1 MVFVPQIFFSK
12 DFSMNKR
19 SLRAAALC
27 PALLVLGGCS
37 ALGINFTDDKVQYE
51 ASNTRANLEVPPDLA
66 SVPNE
71 NRFEVPARPGVVSA
85 NNEMARA
92 ELAGDMTQERGAVVQ
107 RTVTAKM
114 MRDGSTRWLRVNADA
129 EPLWTVVQDFWPSV
143 GLVLKKQDAKTGYME
158 TEWAENKAKLPQDII
173 RGTIG
178 KVLDFAYSTGERDQ
192 YRCRIERNDDG
203 TSDIFITHRSMVEVV
218 TGAQS
223 ETTMWQP
230 GPQDPT
236 MEAEML
242 QRLALRIDEEFNPD
256 AEPIKNAEAAL
267 EMVDVTKREARS
279 DVVKAADGT
288 VQSVVLKEPFDRA
301 WRTMGLLIDRMGFEL
316 VDRDRAA
323 GNFMVRYL
331 DPDYEKQVK
340 SERGFFTRVF
350 GSDEAVDAPEYR
362 IHLADEGA
370 STRILVLG
378 ADGREDKTG
387 AGKNILTLLAEQ
399 LR

>member
-1 MVFVPQIFFSK
+1 
-12 DFSMNKR
+12 MNKR

-37 ALGINFTDDKVQYE
+37 ALGINFSDDKVQYE

-66 SVPNE
+66 PIPND

-85 NNEMARA
+85 NAETARMEA
-92 ELAGDMTQERGAVVQ
+92 AGEVKAERGAIVQ
-107 RTVTAKM
+107 RTVVSKM
-114 MRDGSTRWLRVNADA
+114 MRDGASRWLRVNADA
-129 EPLWTVVQDFWPSV
+129 EQLWTVVQDFWPSV
-143 GLVLKKQDAKTGYME
+143 GLVVRRQDPKTGYME

-192 YRCRIERNDDG
+192 YRCRIERNEDG

-218 TGAQS
+218 TGSQS
-223 ETTMWQP
+223 DSTMWQP
-230 GPQDPT
+230 GPADPT

-242 QRLALRIDEEFNPD
+242 QRLALRIDSEFNPE
-256 AEPIKNAEAAL
+256 AEPAAKAADIVQQQQDL
-267 EMVDVTKREARS
+267 TKKEARS
-279 DVVKAADGT
+279 DVVKGADGKLEA
-288 VQSVVLKEPFDRA
+288 VVLKEPFDRA
-301 WRTMGLLIDRMGFEL
+301 WRTVGLVVDRMGFEL

-323 GNFMVRYL
+323 GYFAVRYL
-331 DPDYEKQVK
+331 DPDYEAKVK

-350 GSDEAVDAPEYR
+350 GSDKAVDVPEYR
-362 IHLADEGA
+362 IRLGDEG
-370 STRILVLG
+370 SVTRVTVIG
-378 ADGREDKTG
+378 GDGNDDKTG
-387 AGKNILTLLAEQ
+387 VAPNILTLLAEQ

>member
-1 MVFVPQIFFSK
+1 
-12 DFSMNKR
+12 MNKR

-37 ALGINFTDDKVQYE
+37 ALGINFSDDKVQYE

-66 SVPNE
+66 PIPND

-85 NNEMARA
+85 NAEAARLEA
-92 ELAGDMTQERGAVVQ
+92 AGEVKADRGEIVQ
-107 RTVTAKM
+107 RTVVSKM
-114 MRDGSTRWLRVNADA
+114 MRDGASRWLRVNADA
-129 EPLWTVVQDFWPSV
+129 EHLWTVVQDFWPSV
-143 GLVLKKQDAKTGYME
+143 GLVVRRQDPKTGYME

-192 YRCRIERNDDG
+192 YRCRIERNEDG

-218 TGAQS
+218 TGSQS
-223 ETTMWQP
+223 DSTMWQP
-230 GPQDPT
+230 GPADPT

-242 QRLALRIDEEFNPD
+242 QRLALRIDSEFNPD
-256 AEPIKNAEAAL
+256 SEPAAKAADIVKQEDL
-267 EMVDVTKREARS
+267 TKKEARS
-279 DVVKAADGT
+279 DVVKGADGKLEA
-288 VQSVVLKEPFDRA
+288 VVLKEPFDRA
-301 WRTMGLLIDRMGFEL
+301 WRTVGLVVDRMGFEL

-323 GNFMVRYL
+323 GYFAVRYL
-331 DPDYEKQVK
+331 DPDYEAKVK

-350 GSDEAVDAPEYR
+350 GSDKAVDVPEYR
-362 IHLADEGA
+362 IRLGDEG
-370 STRILVLG
+370 SVTRVTVIG
-378 ADGREDKTG
+378 GDGNDDKTG
-387 AGKNILTLLAEQ
+387 VAPNILTLLAEQ